1 MLLQNNHRKRR
12 VHFHL
17 PLLPSGDCVRWSF
30 WWVSSCCRTAFR
42 SGAPACTTTAVES
55 RWMWPQC
62 WSFCPRTWPV
72 RLPTAR
78 PSTRSEWGGM
88 GWGAVLEMEGVYT
101 YIVYVYI
108 YMNKQLNKQMYLY
121 INILHTL
128 YTYIYTYVCV
138 HLYISLFL
146 TIKKDGKRERKKER
160 KKRKKDTYYKYNQ
173 LHRYIYIYACA
184 CMCVFRLFLKDLGNG
199 EGHLFLE

>member
-1 MLLQNNHRKRR
+1 MATVSGGPSGGSHPAAEPLSDPGHQHVPPLPWRAGGCGHSAGLFVPGPGQSDCQPQGLLQGVN
-12 VHFHL
+12 
-17 PLLPSGDCVRWSF
+17 G
-30 WWVSSCCRTAFR
+30 
-42 SGAPACTTTAVES
+42 
-55 RWMWPQC
+55 
-62 WSFCPRTWPV
+62 
-72 RLPTAR
+72 
-78 PSTRSEWGGM
+78 GGM

-160 KKRKKDTYYKYNQ
+160 KKEKKERHILQ
-173 LHRYIYIYACA
+173 L
-184 CMCVFRLFLKDLGNG
+184 
-199 EGHLFLE
+199 